1 MGPRLG
7 SGARLL
13 PGLRLGPGS
22 HPRLGSQRPRPG
34 LTGEPGP
41 GRLPVWAGVAGAASA
56 ALALFLPAAAPP
68 APPPDAGAVPSG
80 SASAGPGVPAAHSP
94 PVALTVPGHVER
106 LPVDPVGRAGDGALD
121 LPGSPSRLGWWALG
135 ARPGAA
141 AGTLLLAGH
150 LDSAREGPGPFEAL
164 HSLPLGALAHVAAA
178 DGTRHTYR
186 IVARRTY
193 RSGGLPGDLFSAE
206 GRPRLVLITCAG
218 AFDPEARAYGENL
231 VLYGVPG

>member
-1 MGPRLG
+1 MGRGRGRRLG
-7 SGARLL
+7 GPGAAPSGVRPAR
-13 PGLRLGPGS
+13 PAAGRGRRPLRLG
-22 HPRLGSQRPRPG
+22 L
-34 LTGEPGP
+34 PGP
-41 GRLPVWAGVAGAASA
+41 RGTGRPLPAGRADRARPCGAAA
-56 ALALFLPAAAPP
+56 
-68 APPPDAGAVPSG
+68 
-80 SASAGPGVPAAHSP
+80 
-94 PVALTVPGHVER
+94 R
-106 LPVDPVGRAGDGALD
+106 RPVGRAGDGALD

-186 IVARRTY
+186 IVARRTH

-206 GRPRLVLITCAG
+206 GRPRLVLVTCAG
-218 AFDPEARAYGENL
+218 AFDPETRAYAENL